1 MGNVLMITSI
11 LALGVFVIGALITVL
26 MMMWSYYD

>member
-1 MGNVLMITSI
+1 MENVLMIIAI
-11 LALGVFVIGALITVL
+11 LALGAFVIGALITVL